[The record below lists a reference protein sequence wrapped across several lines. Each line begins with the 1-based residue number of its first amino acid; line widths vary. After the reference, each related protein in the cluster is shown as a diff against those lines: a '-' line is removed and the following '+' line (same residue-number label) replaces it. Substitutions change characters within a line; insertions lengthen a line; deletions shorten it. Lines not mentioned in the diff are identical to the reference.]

1 MAKKHTKDPG
11 KDLRGRHVV
20 ITGAGTGIGRA
31 IALRLASR
39 GARLTLLGRRLAPLR
54 ATAAAALEAGAEAA
68 LARSADVRAPQA
80 LERALGAGAR
90 AHGPVWSA
98 VANSGIGGPNQ
109 PGAGDRFE
117 ELVQTN
123 LVGAYN
129 TLRAA
134 QRQLEDETPRETR
147 HMVVV
152 SSILARIG
160 VAGYTGYCASK
171 AGLLGL
177 VRALALELAPR
188 EVQVNAVCPGWV
200 DTDMA
205 WEGIDGMAAGLGT
218 TRAEA
223 LAAAMA
229 DVPLGR
235 MSRPEDVA
243 GLVSWLL
250 SRDARGVTGQ
260 ALDMNNGAWMG

>member
-1 MAKKHTKDPG
+1 VG
-11 KDLRGRHVV
+11 RGREQ
-20 ITGAGTGIGRA
+20 R
-31 IALRLASR
+31 
-39 GARLTLLGRRLAPLR
+39 
-54 ATAAAALEAGAEAA
+54 
-68 LARSADVRAPQA
+68 
-80 LERALGAGAR
+80 
-90 AHGPVWSA
+90 
-98 VANSGIGGPNQ
+98 IGGGRTSQ
-109 PGAGDRFE
+109 GDADRFE

-134 QRQLEDETPRETR
+134 QRHLERETPRDAR
-147 HMVVV
+147 HMVAV

-177 VRALALELAPR
+177 VRALAMELAPR

-200 DTDMA
+200 DTEMA
-205 WEGIDGMAAGLGT
+205 WEGIDGIAAGLGV

-235 MSRPEDVA
+235 MSRPEHVA

-250 SRDARGVTGQ
+250 SPDARGVTGQ